1 MFAVSIGM
9 IAFDHVDKFVMQSVG
24 NRQVLQK
31 GLFQSLLWP
40 LVAALV
46 VGLVVA
52 FFSRWGAAPA
62 AMVAAAAALY
72 LSLRRTA
79 DRQAAMQ
86 QQLLE
91 KYADALPGMIYQCRL
106 YPNFRCVITYA
117 NSALEWIYEKDLAE
131 MQKDCRSIFELVHP
145 EDRDAIWK
153 SLGESAMYL
162 TPWKGEYRVILPKQ
176 GLRWRYAQAQVER
189 LVDGSTLW
197 HGFVADITWRK
208 ENEERV
214 RLAEASEAAALR
226 EAKEVATQAADAR
239 AKFLAEMTHEIRT
252 PLGSIMGFAEL
263 MSTTHLDAEQRDYL
277 VSIEKAAA
285 RLVEVVNDTLDLSKI
300 ESGHFQLRREVVEVR
315 NCVEEAYA
323 MLRPQAYGKG
333 LDYTCSIAWNVPMVI
348 LSDRLRIGQVLL
360 NLLGNAIKYTEQ
372 GYVRLMVDRSD
383 SGRVRI
389 AVEDS
394 GPGISVA
401 DQQKIFSP
409 YYQALNRGR
418 DSTGLGLSITLQL
431 CRLMGG
437 GLVVQSTPGQ
447 GTRFV
452 AEIGTGQ
459 TEGSTSELIR
469 NLTSPD
475 SSGARGK

>member
-1 MFAVSIGM
+1 M
-9 IAFDHVDKFVMQSVG
+9 IAFHHVDKFVMQSVG
-24 NRQVLQK
+24 TGPKLPK
-31 GLFQSLLWP
+31 GHFRALLWP
-40 LVAALV
+40 MIASLV
-46 VGLVVA
+46 VGLGVA
-52 FFSRWGAAPA
+52 YFSRWGAVPA
-62 AMVAAAAALY
+62 AMIAGGAVLFV
-72 LSLRRTA
+72 SLRRVA
-79 DRQAAMQ
+79 DRQALVQ

-91 KYADALPGMIYQCRL
+91 KYADSLPGMIYQCRL

-117 NSALEWIYEKDLAE
+117 NSALEWIYEKNLEE
-131 MQKDCRSIFELVHP
+131 MQKDCRSIFDLVHP
-145 EDRDAIWK
+145 EDRDRIWQ
-153 SLGESAMYL
+153 SLTESAVCL
-162 TPWKGEYRVILPKQ
+162 TPWKGEYRVILPRQ

-208 ENEERV
+208 ENEDRI

-226 EAKEVATQAADAR
+226 EAKDVATQAAAAR

-252 PLGSIMGFAEL
+252 PLGSIIGFAEL
-263 MSTTHLDAEQRDYL
+263 MSTTHLDSEQHDYL

-285 RLVEVVNDTLDLSKI
+285 RLVAVVNDTLDLSKI
-300 ESGHFQLRREVVEVR
+300 EAGHFHIRREVVEVR
-315 NCVEEAYA
+315 DCVEETFA

-333 LDYTCSIAWNVPMVI
+333 LDYTCSISWNVPMVI

-360 NLLGNAIKYTEQ
+360 NLLGNAIKYTEH
-372 GYVRLMVDRSD
+372 GYVRLMVDRSE

-394 GPGISVA
+394 GPGISAA

-409 YYQALNRGR
+409 YFQALNRGR

-431 CRLMGG
+431 CQMMGG

-459 TEGSTSELIR
+459 MEDRPQEITPNVNFTNGSGPRIS
-469 NLTSPD
+469 
-475 SSGARGK
+475 